1 MTNAEKAKALLRAEG
16 LTCAVCCGDAVYK
29 STDRGVTP
37 LLRWLDDGTDL
48 HGFSAADKVVGAG
61 AAYLYVL
68 LGVAELYAEVISDA
82 AVKIL
87 TRFGVFADFGT
98 CVPYIQN
105 RAGDGGCPIEQAVAD
120 ATDPQDALA
129 RIRKRLTELRK

>member
-1 MTNAEKAKALLRAEG
+1 MTNTEKAKALLRAEG

-37 LLRWLDDGTDL
+37 LLRWLDEGTDL

-105 RAGDGGCPIEQAVAD
+105 RAGGGGCPIEQAVAD

-129 RIRKRLTELRK
+129 RIRKRLAELRK